1 MISDVPQL
9 RDPSIDVLTCGPVNV
24 WEVPY
29 AIEYGHVA
37 AVERVSLVLHYQV
50 LPQGER
56 VPEVLALL
64 SWRVPYA

>member
-50 LPQGER
+50 LP
-56 VPEVLALL
+56 
-64 SWRVPYA
+64 